1 MSKPARPR
9 RRAAAIASYAF
20 PAQHTAS
27 TEEIEIR
34 LAVLASLKDVQSSA
48 VSSRSGETKAI
59 SSPGP
64 VKQPSK
70 TSDSQVPAEVVR
82 NTEPNPPPRLIE
94 ESAPISKR
102 GSLPSNSKKKA
113 STRTS
118 TSASRESTK
127 ASGSQSR
134 IGASSAQSG
143 STVQLTHVIQ
153 PLDINAEQL
162 VDFLSESADDISG
175 YFTRTKDIG
184 LLRPK
189 YTSKPRPVMDPSE
202 KRTAPQ
208 AAEDGGKRRRTS
220 RTQSTI
226 PKCPVY
232 RPTVEEFSEPLE
244 YIASVREEAE
254 KFGICKIVPPP
265 EWKPECQVKHTPS
278 FTFSTR
284 RQCVNRLFSRYGPN
298 SHFIACLREHL
309 RTEGINLDTIPTIG
323 SFEVDLYQLLEL
335 VHENGGLQNVI
346 YKQKWSKIGD
356 DLRIPRSSTRNDKLQ
371 GFYYKYLLSYDLLS
385 DDEKMVIEGNII
397 LAREEDTE
405 SYGFETGKTHTLQSL
420 QKFSDELKDAWFK
433 AKGDPETIPLHAI
446 EKEYWRIVEEGD
458 THIAVCYGSDI
469 DTTRHGSGF
478 STSLSDP
485 YSKFGWNL
493 NVLPGLEG
501 SILKHVSGI
510 SGISMPWLYVGMLFS
525 SFCWHNEDN
534 YLYSIN
540 YHHFGAPKQW
550 YGVPGFDAKKLED
563 AFRKHMPDEF
573 RKRPLLLH
581 DLVTMVSPVKL
592 VADGIRV
599 CQTQQLAGEFVVTFP
614 QSYHGGFSYGF
625 NCGEAVNFAAA
636 DWIPFGIKAIQD
648 YAEQRRPVSLNQEQL
663 LLNTASLETNL
674 NTLKYTLPALEH
686 IRKVEESGRKQLTD
700 KGVRETSFDI
710 FSGGQERNIG
720 SIFQQRTSSK
730 TSKMFSSGSNSFA
743 IREARTETD
752 GSTSN
757 TANNIGVQSASS
769 HPGQGVSHRPENVSV
784 VNNVY
789 SSPACEVCYHVCHT
803 SMVIVLSENK
813 VVNKQKY
820 RVRCLEC
827 TIQDTKLKELALNWM
842 SQHDG
847 ASNLLL
853 VCRYSLEEIDEL
865 IAGVKNKLG
874 FTRP

>member
-1 MSKPARPR
+1 MKVWSILNSHDLLSICTYFFLCGTCSAQSIYDDISKFT
-9 RRAAAIASYAF
+9 I
-20 PAQHTAS
+20 
-27 TEEIEIR
+27 
-34 LAVLASLKDVQSSA
+34 
-48 VSSRSGETKAI
+48 SSREI
-59 SSPGP
+59 WYL
-64 VKQPSK
+64 Q
-70 TSDSQVPAEVVR
+70 
-82 NTEPNPPPRLIE
+82 NN
-94 ESAPISKR
+94 
-102 GSLPSNSKKKA
+102 
-113 STRTS
+113 
-118 TSASRESTK
+118 SASRMATRMP
-127 ASGSQSR
+127 SQALTFVYIFHATTMCQQGKYNSAGLIGISLSLHVKDCFVTLHTVLLCLIR
-134 IGASSAQSG
+134 I
-143 STVQLTHVIQ
+143 VQ
-153 PLDINAEQL
+153 
-162 VDFLSESADDISG
+162 
-175 YFTRTKDIG
+175 
-184 LLRPK
+184 
-189 YTSKPRPVMDPSE
+189 
-202 KRTAPQ
+202 
-208 AAEDGGKRRRTS
+208 
-220 RTQSTI
+220 
-226 PKCPVY
+226 
-232 RPTVEEFSEPLE
+232 
-244 YIASVREEAE
+244 
-254 KFGICKIVPPP
+254 
-265 EWKPECQVKHTPS
+265 
-278 FTFSTR
+278 
-284 RQCVNRLFSRYGPN
+284 LFSRYGPN

-309 RTEGINLDTIPTIG
+309 RTEGISLDTMPTIG
-323 SFEVDLYQLLEL
+323 SIEVDLYQLLEL
-335 VHENGGLQNVI
+335 VRENGGLQTVI
-346 YKQKWSKIGD
+346 YKQKWLKIGD

-405 SYGFETGKTHTLQSL
+405 SYGFDSGKTHTLQSL

-433 AKGDPETIPLHAI
+433 AKGDSESIPLHTI

-550 YGVPGFDAKKLED
+550 YAVPGCDAKKLED

-592 VADGIRV
+592 AADGIRV

-636 DWIPFGIKAIQD
+636 DWIPFGIQAIQD

-674 NTLKYTLPALEH
+674 NTLKYTLPALQH
-686 IRKVEESGRKQLTD
+686 IRTVEEVGRRKLTE
-700 KGVRETSFDI
+700 KGVRTTSFDT
-710 FSGGQERNIG
+710 FSGGQQRNIG

-730 TSKMFSSGSNSFA
+730 TSKMFSSGNDSFA
-743 IREARTETD
+743 DDSENSEKERVPPGGRSSDVVIK
-752 GSTSN
+752 
-757 TANNIGVQSASS
+757 SASS
-769 HPGQGVSHRPENVSV
+769 VPEQGDVHRPENVSV
-784 VNNVY
+784 VNNVF

-803 SMVIVLSENK
+803 SMVIVVAENK
-813 VVNKQKY
+813 VSNITTSL
-820 RVRCLEC
+820 RVLREHC
-827 TIQDTKLKELALNWM
+827 T
-842 SQHDG
+842 
-847 ASNLLL
+847 
-853 VCRYSLEEIDEL
+853 
-865 IAGVKNKLG
+865 
-874 FTRP
+874 